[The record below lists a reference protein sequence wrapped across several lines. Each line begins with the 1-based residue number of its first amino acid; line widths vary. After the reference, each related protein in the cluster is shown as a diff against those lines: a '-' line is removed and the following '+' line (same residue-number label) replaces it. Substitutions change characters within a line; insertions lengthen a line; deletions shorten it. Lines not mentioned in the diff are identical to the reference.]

1 MDYCPKCKAKLSAY
15 EKGTGECVSCGNV
28 FDASLYGKLNE
39 SDNADS
45 TDSADNMENMEN
57 AENVVNVDDD
67 KNPIAQVL
75 KVCGIII
82 MIVGTIASFVV
93 ANADSLDYEFSFS
106 LFIVPEAVSIISGL
120 LFLGF
125 SEIIQLL
132 QDIKDKLNQ

>member
-39 SDNADS
+39 SSNADNA
-45 TDSADNMENMEN
+45 DSADNMENMEN
-57 AENVVNVDDD
+57 TENVVNEDDD
-67 KNPIAQVL
+67 KNSIAQAL

-82 MIVGTIASFVV
+82 MVVGTIVSFVV
-93 ANADSLDYEFSFS
+93 ANAGSLDYEFSFS
-106 LFIVPEAVSIISGL
+106 LFIVPEAASIISGL

-132 QDIKDKLNQ
+132 QDIKEKLE

>member
-1 MDYCPKCKAKLSAY
+1 MDYCPKCKAKISAY
-15 EKGTGECVSCGNV
+15 EKGSGKCVSCGNV
-28 FDASLYGKLNE
+28 FDVSLFEKLNE
-39 SDNADS
+39 DNNA
-45 TDSADNMENMEN
+45 DSADNMENIEN

-67 KNPIAQVL
+67 KNSIAQAL

-93 ANADSLDYEFSFS
+93 ANAGSLDYEFSFS

-125 SEIIQLL
+125 SETIQLL
-132 QDIKDKLNQ
+132 QDIKDKLE